1 MSTPIAAFDVTIS
14 FTSTALLGGRGAGG
28 VAETWLVSH
37 GDGDRRALLPGSALR
52 GVLRHAS
59 LRFAAARGIE
69 CLQHDAAGDG
79 RSAEPIAS
87 GTGVGPSGSW
97 CDCLTCVLFGGRG
110 RPGRLRVR
118 SASLAA
124 PQLVE
129 ATRVAIDRTRGT
141 AAEHSLWSSRRVL
154 GAFEVRIELDPAD
167 AASGADGHD
176 EPKEHLAALLAW
188 LEATGIAIGQSK
200 STGGQASLRASAVI
214 PRPAVSVDPRPGPAR
229 RWSLRFT
236 ALEPLRLAGL
246 RDRVFF
252 QHGYGFVPA
261 ATLTGALGWGLVRA
275 GGDALAT
282 AAFGDAPDGG
292 VAWVSEAW
300 PPDAGWSW
308 RASQRQCRDCG
319 AFTDVAVD
327 DLARALVVGPGPA
340 GNGEICPRCHAS
352 GTLRRRERGGA
363 RMLVSGHTEIELPT
377 GRVREGR
384 LFQQRLCAPGTR
396 FVAELLGP
404 DWVAE
409 AIRDLRTVTVGGA
422 RRRGFG
428 LVEITEVEP
437 QAATPLDQHLDALDA
452 ALHARGVEHAEPVAI
467 FDMVTSAHVPEPM
480 VDVMRARD
488 VELVTGEAEVNVLG
502 GWDERRGS
510 TRALRE
516 VIGRG
521 SWMAL
526 RGNPESL
533 ASLDGMVLA
542 DREGWCP
549 LWLEA
554 RRIDDLEGESSPR

>member
-14 FTSTALLGGRGAGG
+14 FTSAALLGGRGAGG

-37 GDGDRRALLPGSALR
+37 GYGERRAWLPGSAVR

-59 LRFAAARGIE
+59 LRFAAARGIA
-69 CLQHDAAGDG
+69 CHQHDPAGDG
-79 RSAEPIAS
+79 RSAEPIAAGTDAGPQRS
-87 GTGVGPSGSW
+87 G
-97 CDCLTCVLFGGRG
+97 CDCPTCALFGGRG
-110 RPGRLRVR
+110 RPGRLHVR
-118 SASLAA
+118 SASVAA

-129 ATRVAIDRTRGT
+129 ATRVAIDRTRRT
-141 AAEHSLWSSRRVL
+141 AAEHSLWASRRVL
-154 GAFEVRIELDPAD
+154 GAFQVRIELDPAD
-167 AASGADGHD
+167 GAGGADGRD
-176 EPKEHLAALLAW
+176 EAREHVEALLAW
-188 LEATGIAIGQSK
+188 LEATGIAVGQSK
-200 STGGQASLRASAVI
+200 STGGRASLRVSPVA
-214 PRPAVSVDPRPGPAR
+214 PRRPVAVDPGPGPAQ
-229 RWSLRFT
+229 RWSLRFA

-261 ATLTGALGWGLVRA
+261 ATLAGALGWGLVRA
-275 GGDALAT
+275 GRDDLAT
-282 AAFGDAPDGG
+282 AAFGDGTDAG
-292 VAWVSEAW
+292 VVWVSEAW
-300 PPDAGWSW
+300 PSDVGWSW
-308 RASQRQCRDCG
+308 RTSQRQCRDCG

-327 DLARALVVGPGPA
+327 DLARALGGPRA
-340 GNGEICPRCHAS
+340 GDGEDCPQCGGS

-363 RMLVSGHTEIELPT
+363 PMLVSGHTEIDLPT

-422 RRRGFG
+422 RRRGLG

-437 QAATPLDQHLDALDA
+437 RAATPLHEHLHALDA

-467 FDMVTSAHVPEPM
+467 FDVVTSAHVPEPM

-554 RRIDDLEGESSPR
+554 RRIDHLEGESSQK